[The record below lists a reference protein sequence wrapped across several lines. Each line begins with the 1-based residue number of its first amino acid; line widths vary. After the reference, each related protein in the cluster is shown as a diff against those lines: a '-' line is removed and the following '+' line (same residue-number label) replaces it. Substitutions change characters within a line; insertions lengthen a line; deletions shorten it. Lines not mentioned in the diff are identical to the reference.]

1 MYYYYYYY
9 YYYINKLVANKIISK
24 MNIQK
29 QLQWKNVKNR
39 TYNDTKHE
47 ENEITEIIH

>member
-1 MYYYYYYY
+1 
-9 YYYINKLVANKIISK
+9 

-39 TYNDTKHE
+39 IHNDTRINDTKHE